1 MTTIATHN
9 GICHADDVFGT
20 AALKLV
26 YPDAAIVRTRDRKV
40 LAAAD
45 FRVDVGGKDDPRT
58 GDYDHHQRGGAGS
71 RDNGVPF
78 AAFGLVW
85 KAFGEV
91 ICGSKEI
98 ADLVDR
104 QFVAAIDAA
113 DTAYPLTETVVEGAT
128 PNTLSGCFASMNPS
142 WHETGVSVDEQ
153 FERSLPLAKLFLE
166 RAIVRA
172 SGILLAEAVTRE
184 AVANSDGGPVVILE
198 KFCPW
203 QGVVIKEAPNALFIV
218 FPAITGDWRIQ
229 CIPPSL
235 GSRDKRK
242 PLPAAWG
249 GLAGE
254 ALQSESG
261 VDDAVFCHVGL
272 FIGGASTRE
281 GALAL
286 AELAVQA

>member
-1 MTTIATHN
+1 MNQQQEYLSNSILLLN
-9 GICHADDVFGT
+9 
-20 AALKLV
+20 LNYLV
-26 YPDAAIVRTRDRKV
+26 LLRLHI
-40 LAAAD
+40 
-45 FRVDVGGKDDPRT
+45 
-58 GDYDHHQRGGAGS
+58 
-71 RDNGVPF
+71 
-78 AAFGLVW
+78 
-85 KAFGEV
+85 
-91 ICGSKEI
+91 
-98 ADLVDR
+98 R
-104 QFVAAIDAA
+104 Q
-113 DTAYPLTETVVEGAT
+113 
-128 PNTLSGCFASMNPS
+128 
-142 WHETGVSVDEQ
+142 VSSFQ
-153 FERSLPLAKLFLE
+153 NLLAKLFLE